1 MPVFGW
7 DEGHGQRMV
16 EWELAEDAELM
27 REFHMQGDELDDV
40 ELDAELEELE
50 GKGDIEVYND
60 LDLEELDET
69 RYRLEL
75 ALERVKAAIKQRRS
89 DGE

>member
-1 MPVFGW
+1 
-7 DEGHGQRMV
+7 
-16 EWELAEDAELM
+16 
-27 REFHMQGDELDDV
+27 MQGDELEDV

-50 GKGDIEVYND
+50 GMSAIELYND
-60 LDLEELDET
+60 LELEELEET

-75 ALERVKAAIKQRRS
+75 ALERVRSAINQKRGES